1 MTTATITPKVAEIT
15 DAKERHARAAWSII
29 TEPGDGHAGALV
41 QQLGHVAALAALEG
55 KRADLDKIVPGLAAQ
70 AQRWMP
76 RLRTDAIA
84 TALRKA
90 EDNGIR
96 LVDPATVPGLA
107 DLGPHTPHVLWVRGD
122 IDALGAERRLAIAGA
137 RAATSYGE
145 SVCADI
151 TGDVVAA
158 GVTVHSGGAYGID
171 GAAHRAALM
180 SDGATV
186 AWLAGGVDR
195 MYPIGHAQ
203 LADRIASSAGSAL
216 VSEVAPGSSPTRWR
230 FLSRNRL
237 LAAAT
242 QATVIVEAGF
252 RSGSLN
258 TAGHAASLGRPL
270 GAVPGNVTSVI
281 YGLSSARALF
291 LRDLPVNDVKDSSP
305 RSVLRSIRRA
315 SKAS

>member
-1 MTTATITPKVAEIT
+1 MTTATTTTKIVEIV
-15 DAKERHARAAWSII
+15 DVKERNARATWSII
-29 TEPGDGHAGALV
+29 TEPGDGHAGALI
-41 QQLGHVAALAALEG
+41 QQLGHVAALDALKG
-55 KRADLDKIVPGLAAQ
+55 KLANLDAIAPGLSAQ

-76 RLRTDAIA
+76 RLRPAAIA
-84 TALRKA
+84 TALRIA
-90 EDNGIR
+90 DQHGIR
-96 LVDPATVPGLA
+96 LVDPAAVPGLS
-107 DLGPHTPHVLWVRGD
+107 DLGPHAPHALWVRGD
-122 IDALGAERRLAIAGA
+122 IAALGAGRRLAIAGA

-151 TGDVVAA
+151 TGDVAAA
-158 GVTVHSGGAYGID
+158 GITVHSGGAYGID

-180 SDGATV
+180 SGGATV

-195 MYPIGHAQ
+195 MYPIGHAH
-203 LADRIASSAGSAL
+203 LADRIANTAGSAL

-270 GAVPGNVTSVI
+270 GAVPGNVTSAASAGCHRLLRE
-281 YGLSSARALF
+281 YDARAITTGAEALE
-291 LRDLPVNDVKDSSP
+291 L
-305 RSVLRSIRRA
+305 ITA
-315 SKAS
+315 

>member
-1 MTTATITPKVAEIT
+1 MTTATITTKVAEIT

-29 TEPGDGHAGALV
+29 TEPGDGHTGALV

-84 TALRKA
+84 TSLRKA

-107 DLGPHTPHVLWVRGD
+107 DLGPHAPHVLWVRGD

-180 SDGATV
+180 SGGATV

-203 LADRIASSAGSAL
+203 LGDRIASAAGSAL
-216 VSEVAPGSSPTRWR
+216 VSEVALGSSPTRWR

-270 GAVPGNVTSVI
+270 GAVPGNVTSAASAGCHRLLREYDARVI
-281 YGLSSARALF
+281 TTGAEALE
-291 LRDLPVNDVKDSSP
+291 L
-305 RSVLRSIRRA
+305 ITT
-315 SKAS
+315 

>member
-1 MTTATITPKVAEIT
+1 MTTTTAIKVAEII

-41 QQLGHVAALAALEG
+41 QQLGYVAALAALEG
-55 KRADLDKIVPGLAAQ
+55 KRSDLDAIAPGLTAQ
-70 AQRWMP
+70 AQQWMP

-84 TALRKA
+84 SALRKA
-90 EDNGIR
+90 EENGIR

-107 DLGPHTPHVLWVRGD
+107 DLGPHAPHVLWVRGD
-122 IDALGAERRLAIAGA
+122 IDALGAERRIAITGA

-145 SVCADI
+145 AVCADI

-171 GAAHRAALM
+171 GAAHRAALA
-180 SDGATV
+180 SGGATV

-195 MYPIGHAQ
+195 MYPIGHAH
-203 LADRIASSAGSAL
+203 LADRIASAAGSAL
-216 VSEVAPGSSPTRWR
+216 VSEVAPGASPTRWR

-237 LAAAT
+237 VASAT
-242 QATVIVEAGF
+242 QATVVVEAGF

-270 GAVPGNVTSVI
+270 GACPATSRAPRAPDATGSCGSTTPG
-281 YGLSSARALF
+281 
-291 LRDLPVNDVKDSSP
+291 
-305 RSVLRSIRRA
+305 
-315 SKAS
+315 

>member
-1 MTTATITPKVAEIT
+1 MTTTTTQIAEISN
-15 DAKERHARAAWSII
+15 AEERHARAAWSII
-29 TEPGDGHAGALV
+29 TEPGDGQSGILV

-55 KRADLDKIVPGLAAQ
+55 NLTDLDAIAPGLAAQ

-84 TALRKA
+84 TSLRKA
-90 EDNGIR
+90 TEDGIR
-96 LVDPATVPGLA
+96 LVDPTTVPGLA
-107 DLGPHTPHVLWVRGD
+107 DLGPHAPHALWVRGD
-122 IDALGAERRLAIAGA
+122 IDALGTERRLAIAGA

-151 TGDVVAA
+151 TGDVAAA

-171 GAAHRAALM
+171 GAAHRAALANG
-180 SDGATV
+180 GATV

-203 LADRIASSAGSAL
+203 LADRIASTDGSAL

-242 QATVIVEAGF
+242 QATVIVEAGW

-258 TAGHAASLGRPL
+258 TAGHAASLARPL
-270 GAVPGNVTSVI
+270 GAVPGNVTSAASAGCHRLLRE
-281 YGLSSARALF
+281 YDARAITSGADALE
-291 LRDLPVNDVKDSSP
+291 L
-305 RSVLRSIRRA
+305 ITA
-315 SKAS
+315 